1 MNTYEGMFLFD
12 PAVGAK
18 AEAVQG
24 EIDRLMS
31 RAEAEVI
38 ATRPLEERRLAYEIK
53 GRKRGMYVLT
63 YFRARGD
70 KITSLERD
78 IRLSELVLRALIVR
92 ADGLSEER
100 MQEVTLGSGQEKRPQ
115 RFDGPAVPVKP
126 AEDGEQ
132 AKPTDATAADATAAE
147 AEKSKPEL
155 VASSAEEV
163 QDTETKA

>member
-31 RAEAEVI
+31 RAEAELIVTKP
-38 ATRPLEERRLAYEIK
+38 AEERRLAYEIK

-70 KITSLERD
+70 KITGLERD
-78 IRLSELVLRALIVR
+78 IRLSELVLRALILR
-92 ADGLSEER
+92 ADGLSDER
-100 MQEVTLGSGQEKRPQ
+100 MQEATLGAAQDKRHQ
-115 RFDGPAVPVKP
+115 RFEGPAVPVKP
-126 AEDGEQ
+126 AQDGEQ
-132 AKPTDATAADATAAE
+132 AQPTDATAAE

-163 QDTETKA
+163 QDTETKT